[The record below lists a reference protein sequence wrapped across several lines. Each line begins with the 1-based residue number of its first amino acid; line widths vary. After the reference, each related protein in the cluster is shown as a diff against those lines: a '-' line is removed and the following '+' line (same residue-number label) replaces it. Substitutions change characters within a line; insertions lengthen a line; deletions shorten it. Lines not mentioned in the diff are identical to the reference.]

1 MRVRAPFRRKELTVA
16 KKAKKKASRKRTGSG
31 AAPVVKC
38 GVVPERG
45 PFTFPA
51 GGGEFFVLVSYPT
64 GPDACPYTATPRV
77 RWMTTNPRISE
88 FDVVLQPNPRRKA
101 REGVVVVQ
109 GQGNPTRHRVTIRQS
124 GR

>member
-1 MRVRAPFRRKELTVA
+1 
-16 KKAKKKASRKRTGSG
+16 
-31 AAPVVKC
+31 
-38 GVVPERG
+38 
-45 PFTFPA
+45 
-51 GGGEFFVLVSYPT
+51 
-64 GPDACPYTATPRV
+64 
-77 RWMTTNPRISE
+77 MTTNPRISE